1 MMTKTSKQV
10 LLRLK
15 GVPACPL
22 CEENEADF
30 EGAIC
35 FKCKEKMDK
44 KYGEGQWEYYENR
57 YN

>member
-1 MMTKTSKQV
+1 MTKTSKQV

-15 GVPACPL
+15 GVPICPL
-22 CEENEADF
+22 CEENEA
-30 EGAIC
+30 EYEAAIC
-35 FKCKEKMDK
+35 FKCKRKMDK